1 MIDITCLVTLC
12 RTVKLETDYEQDSYK
27 VVSIGLPSLYAQT
40 EFSSHAQISLI
51 VNVNSDI
58 TGQWFGL
65 YLKMIV
71 CCWLDFEG
79 KKNGA

>member
-1 MIDITCLVTLC
+1 M
-12 RTVKLETDYEQDSYK
+12 SYSKTWNRLWTRFLLK

-40 EFSSHAQISLI
+40 KFSSHAQISLI

-65 YLKMIV
+65 FVIYLKMIV
-71 CCWLDFEG
+71 FIYAAGRTLQIKTER
-79 KKNGA
+79 

>member
-1 MIDITCLVTLC
+1 MNRIPTQSCIP
-12 RTVKLETDYEQDSYK
+12 
-27 VVSIGLPSLYAQT
+27 IGLPSLYAQT

-65 YLKMIV
+65 LIV
-71 CCWLDFEG
+71 NILDTF
-79 KKNGA
+79 KLIV